1 MSNELLTRNFKLREL
16 TRSYQAEKHGIVN
29 EPTKGDV
36 EALRNLCER
45 ILQPLRDFYG
55 KPIIVSSGFRSK
67 TLNRAIGGSSSS
79 QHLKGEAADI
89 VFPNLSV
96 AIDWMYFICHNCS
109 FDQMLLERNRRSGAE
124 WLHVSCCRNI
134 AKNRYQIK
142 IIQVG

>member
-1 MSNELLTRNFKLREL
+1 MKEILLSPNFALREL

-29 EPTKGDV
+29 KPTDDDID
-36 EALRNLCER
+36 ALRHLCNEV
-45 ILQPLRDFYG
+45 LQPLRDFY
-55 KPIIVSSGFRSK
+55 KRPIVVSSGFRCK
-67 TLNRAIGGSSSS
+67 TLNRVVGGSLSS

-96 AIDWMYFICHNCS
+96 AIDWMCFISHNCT

-134 AKNRYQIK
+134 VKNRHQIK
-142 IIQVG
+142 IVQVG